1 MPGKKRCGKDTSGDY
16 LIEKYGFV
24 KYAFAD
30 PVKQI
35 CKILF
40 DFSED
45 QLYGNKKEGVDFRWY
60 LTLRDAFQKIGT
72 EFAQNDIYN
81 YFPRLRERLKDE
93 VIWVKLFRL
102 WHEKNK
108 DKNIVITDVRFPHE
122 IEAIKSLG
130 GKIVKINR
138 YTENYDEHISENY
151 IDKTDKNDIFYKID
165 NNYKKEDLYSQI
177 DTLINLINLEKKI
190 KIISIVFIYEF
201 Q

>member
-1 MPGKKRCGKDTSGDY
+1 MQDNQNQIIGFLGKKRCGKDTSGDY

-45 QLYGNKKEGVDFRWY
+45 QLYGEKKEGVDFRWY
-60 LTLRDAFQKIGT
+60 LTPRDAFQKIGT

-81 YFPRLRERLKDE
+81 YFPRLKERLKDE
-93 VIWVKLFRL
+93 VIWVKLFKL

-130 GKIVKINR
+130 GKIVKIDR
-138 YTENYDEHISENY
+138 YSANYDEHISENY
-151 IDKTDKNDIFYKID
+151 IDKIEKNDIFYKID
-165 NNYKKEDLYSQI
+165 NNHKKEDLYSQI
-177 DTLINLINLEKKI
+177 DTLINLINLEKK
-190 KIISIVFIYEF
+190 
-201 Q
+201 